1 MKVATRKA
9 ATEQNLTMS
18 FVVDQW
24 PEEVFDAVTNV
35 RDWWTGEIKGKSAKV
50 GDEFTF
56 RYEDIHTSRQR
67 VVEAVPGKRIVW
79 LVTEA
84 NLTFADNPAEWVGT
98 RIVFD
103 IAKKGMKTELRFTH
117 EGLVPSCD
125 CYGACNE
132 GWTFYIEGS
141 LRKLITAGKGER
153 VR

>member
-84 NLTFADNPAEWVGT
+84 NLSFATNPVEWVGT

-117 EGLVPSCD
+117 EGLVPSGA
-125 CYGACNE
+125 CYGACDE
-132 GWTFYIEGS
+132 GWTFYIQGS
-141 LRKLITAGKGER
+141 LRKLITTGKGER

>member
-1 MKVATRKA
+1 MKVATRKV

-18 FVVDQW
+18 FFVDQW
-24 PEEVFDAVTNV
+24 PEEVFEAVTNV

-84 NLTFADNPAEWVGT
+84 NLSFATNPAEWVGT

-117 EGLVPSCD
+117 EGLVPSCA
-125 CYGACNE
+125 CYGACDE
-132 GWTFYIEGS
+132 GWTFYIQGS
-141 LRKLITAGKGER
+141 LRKLITTGKGEKQ
-153 VR
+153 

>member
-9 ATEQNLTMS
+9 ATEQNLTLS
-18 FVVDQW
+18 LVVDQW

-84 NLTFADNPAEWVGT
+84 NLSFATNPAEWVGT

-117 EGLVPSCD
+117 EGLVPSCA
-125 CYGACNE
+125 CYGACDE
-132 GWTFYIEGS
+132 GWTFYIQGS
-141 LRKLITAGKGER
+141 LRKLITTGKGEKQ
-153 VR
+153 